1 MSVCASSTDSSSS
14 PAICFNVAAL
24 DDDVLRRIVDATADA
39 GGEGRMVLR
48 RCVQGAVTRDG
59 ERADVLPVAVLLQPG
74 SVRAAHQAV
83 LGSFGKHHGDVSGAV
98 VFDFEGD
105 STITRFFTLFLLN
118 FYNNK
123 NIHSE
128 NYFLK
133 AVKIYVEF
141 YSFLCIIK
149 VAEII

>member
-1 MSVCASSTDSSSS
+1 M
-14 PAICFNVAAL
+14 
-24 DDDVLRRIVDATADA
+24 
-39 GGEGRMVLR
+39 
-48 RCVQGAVTRDG
+48 
-59 ERADVLPVAVLLQPG
+59 
-74 SVRAAHQAV
+74 
-83 LGSFGKHHGDVSGAV
+83 
-98 VFDFEGD
+98 
-105 STITRFFTLFLLN
+105 LN